1 VLAPCS
7 LRIQTRWQWRGTG
20 GLRLAE
26 VVAERVPWLKAPAH
40 LPRWGNVI
48 AWARRIH
55 GLPDRSPASPP
66 AISRDVA
73 WLALALAL
81 LLLAVLLRLV
91 PLRVAGGLVHAAVF
105 VTMATAVYLDHV
117 RARPSWRPL
126 PAKWVLFPVLALAV
140 VMRLRFWRERRFE
153 ITTLDVL
160 VVFLALV
167 LPNLPGL
174 QGAPSN
180 IGLSVAKLVV
190 LMYAAEL
197 LIRHSERTRAWLW
210 VTTPRWRL
218 ACLA

>member
-1 VLAPCS
+1 
-7 LRIQTRWQWRGTG
+7 
-20 GLRLAE
+20 

-48 AWARRIH
+48 AWAAVSIYLI
-55 GLPDRSPASPP
+55 GVAVVTTS
-66 AISRDVA
+66 ISLDVA
-73 WLALALAL
+73 WLALALAGL
-81 LLLAVLLRLV
+81 LVAVLMRLV

-105 VTMATAVYLDHV
+105 VAVATAVYLDHFEPV
-117 RARPSWRPL
+117 KGWAFTRL
-126 PAKWVLFPVLALAV
+126 KWVLFPVLALAV

-180 IGLSVAKLVV
+180 VGYSVAKLVV

-210 VTTPRWRL
+210 MTTAL
-218 ACLA
+218 ALGILGLRGLAPFTG